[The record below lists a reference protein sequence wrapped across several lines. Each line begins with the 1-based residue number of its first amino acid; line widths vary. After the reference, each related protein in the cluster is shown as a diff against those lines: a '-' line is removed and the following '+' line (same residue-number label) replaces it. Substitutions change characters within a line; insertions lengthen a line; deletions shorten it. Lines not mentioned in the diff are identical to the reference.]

1 MRDLPR
7 RLHGEWRKSGKHGT
21 KEKIFG
27 GPQMI
32 RCLNMI
38 IRVGVLLLFLTLDS
52 DCKVPSGY
60 SSRLACVAGV

>member
-1 MRDLPR
+1 MRVAKEETWGMEEEWETSNV
-7 RLHGEWRKSGKHGT
+7 GENFW
-21 KEKIFG
+21 

-60 SSRLACVAGV
+60 SSSLACVAGV